1 MSSVVIIAGGDFP
14 KKEYP
19 RLLVREADIIVCCD
33 GSALKAF
40 LRNRKSIFGNETRLP
55 DAVVGDLDSLSG
67 SLSGEYKD
75 LLVRVAQQDDNDL
88 AKAFHHVVE
97 KYPDVDRITFLAAT
111 GKREDHTIG
120 NLGQLMEFAR
130 FLDSS
135 GRDISLEA
143 ISDHSTIIPI
153 TDSCELFVGEGRSV
167 SLFSPDNT
175 LNIKSEG
182 LVWQTGGVVFDNWWK
197 ASLNRASADLVRLRF
212 SHRSIA
218 LLILD

>member
-1 MSSVVIIAGGDFP
+1 MSSVVIIAGGEFP

-19 RLLVREADIIVCCD
+19 RQILRDADSIICCD
-33 GSALKAF
+33 GNALKAF
-40 LRNRKSIFGNETRLP
+40 LRNRKAIFGEDCRQP
-55 DAVVGDLDSLSG
+55 DAVVGDLDSMPAKL
-67 SLSGEYKD
+67 LDEYGD
-75 LLVRVAQQDDNDL
+75 LLVHIEEQDDNDL

-167 SLFSPDNT
+167 SLFSPDNS

-182 LVWQTGGVVFDNWWK
+182 LVWQTVGVVFDNWWK

-212 SHRSIA
+212 SHRALA
-218 LLILD
+218 LLTLD

>member
-1 MSSVVIIAGGDFP
+1 MSSVVIIAGGEFP

-19 RLLVREADIIVCCD
+19 RQILRDADSIICCD
-33 GSALKAF
+33 GNALKAF
-40 LRNRKSIFGNETRLP
+40 LRNRKAIFGEDCRQP
-55 DAVVGDLDSLSG
+55 DAVVGDLDSMPAKL
-67 SLSGEYKD
+67 LDEYGD
-75 LLVRVAQQDDNDL
+75 LLVHIEEQDDNDL
-88 AKAFHHVVE
+88 AKAFHHVVG

-182 LVWQTGGVVFDNWWK
+182 LVWQTGGVVFDNWWQ

-212 SHRSIA
+212 SHKSIA
-218 LLILD
+218 LVILD

>member
-14 KKEYP
+14 KKKYP

-40 LRNRKSIFGNETRLP
+40 LRNRKAIFGEDCRQP
-55 DAVVGDLDSLSG
+55 DAVVGDLDSMPAKL
-67 SLSGEYKD
+67 LDEYGD
-75 LLVRVAQQDDNDL
+75 LLVHIEEQDDNDL
-88 AKAFHHVVE
+88 AKAFHYVLDHI
-97 KYPDVDRITFLAAT
+97 PGVDLITFLATT
-111 GKREDHTIG
+111 GKREDHTLG
-120 NLGQLMEFAR
+120 NFGQLMEFAR

-175 LNIKSEG
+175 LNIKSDG